1 MKSFSKFFIFSLVT
15 FYFWFTF
22 SDIGIIMMIRPYPFC
37 AHGHRP
43 TDGCRIAIL
52 MEIAEGDLA
61 SRAERIAEKCHT
73 HKSTCPVRPW
83 RTWGPH
89 SSAVSCAPSRT
100 PLVAS
105 CASGFR
111 RLALNPTCFIHVP
124 YTHRAHSGQHTPQHA
139 QTRIPK
145 TILKF
150 FVPDTLFLQLPNDA
164 LVWLIIYTSWRKYKP
179 HIFPIVFCNIL

>member
-73 HKSTCPVRPW
+73 HKSTCPVRPLTHLGSAFQ
-83 RTWGPH
+83 RSFLCAFSHAFGRFLRLRFSAAGPQPNMFH
-89 SSAVSCAPSRT
+89 TCSVY
-100 PLVAS
+100 AS
-105 CASGFR
+105 CSLRPAHATTCTNTHTENHLEIFR
-111 RLALNPTCFIHVP
+111 P
-124 YTHRAHSGQHTPQHA
+124 
-139 QTRIPK
+139 
-145 TILKF
+145 
-150 FVPDTLFLQLPNDA
+150 
-164 LVWLIIYTSWRKYKP
+164 
-179 HIFPIVFCNIL
+179 